1 MSEQKPFSVYD
12 FDFNIMLL
20 ISFVGIF
27 IKVMFE
33 NTSLKNSS
41 LKNSNVGSASASIIG
56 YSLVII
62 SVLSLLFVQIA
73 LAKGD
78 SFDEP
83 FLPFLSKI
91 LFSSMPAILMLMI
104 AGWMLYLHFKYY
116 DRINDSKLTDEYYTA
131 SFISSILQIL
141 QLIVLFKYFSGSV
154 KNVSSNDNSFNGAL
168 VANITSLTYLLTI
181 TNIMFIGII
190 NIILEFFATD
200 G

>member
-1 MSEQKPFSVYD
+1 MSEQKPFSVYE

-27 IKVMFE
+27 INVMFE
-33 NTSLKNSS
+33 NTSLKNS
-41 LKNSNVGSASASIIG
+41 NVGTASASIIG
-56 YSLVII
+56 YSLVFI
-62 SVLSLLFVQIA
+62 SILSLLFVQIA

-78 SFDEP
+78 SFDES

-104 AGWMLYLHFKYY
+104 VGWMLYLHFKYY
-116 DRINDSKLTDEYYTA
+116 DRINDGKLADDYYTA
-131 SFISSILQIL
+131 SLISSILQVL
-141 QLIVLFKYFSGSV
+141 QIVVLFKYFSGSID
-154 KNVSSNDNSFNGAL
+154 NVSNGDDSFNGAL
-168 VANITSLTYLLTI
+168 ESNITSLTYLLTI

>member
-1 MSEQKPFSVYD
+1 MSEQKPFSVYE

-33 NTSLKNSS
+33 NTA
-41 LKNSNVGSASASIIG
+41 LKNSNVGTASASIIG
-56 YSLVII
+56 YSLVFI
-62 SVLSLLFVQIA
+62 SILSLLFVQIA

-78 SFDEP
+78 SFDES
-83 FLPFLSKI
+83 FFPFLSKI

-131 SFISSILQIL
+131 SFISSILQVL
-141 QLIVLFKYFSGSV
+141 QLVVLFKYFSGSV
-154 KNVSSNDNSFNGAL
+154 KNVSSEDNSFNGAL
-168 VANITSLTYLLTI
+168 ESNITSLTYLLTI